1 MPSRRGFIAATAL
14 AVSPL
19 IIRSNSVLAQ
29 GSANTTTFANAWAA
43 FNNRDWATLAGYLAQ
58 EVALVKI
65 KSNHSIIGKS
75 EVLHYMKT
83 YVASDVEKFDPTG
96 GLSSSSYTPV
106 WNASYSVVTGTADW
120 QDKDSLSAYG
130 TTTILPIFYRFRFNG
145 NGKIDRMY
153 GSPD

>member
-1 MPSRRGFIAATAL
+1 MPSRRGFIAASAL
-14 AVSPL
+14 AASPL

-29 GSANTTTFANAWAA
+29 GSANTTTFTNAWAA
-43 FNNRDWATLAGYLAQ
+43 FNNRDWATLAGYLAN

-65 KSNHSIIGKS
+65 KSNHSIVGKS

-83 YVASDVEKFDPTG
+83 YVAGDVEKFDPTG
-96 GLSSSSYTPV
+96 ALSGKSYTPV
-106 WNASYSVVTGTADW
+106 WNTSYTTVSGIGDW
-120 QDKDSLSAYG
+120 QDDDSLNAYG

-145 NGKIDRMY
+145 AGKIDRMY